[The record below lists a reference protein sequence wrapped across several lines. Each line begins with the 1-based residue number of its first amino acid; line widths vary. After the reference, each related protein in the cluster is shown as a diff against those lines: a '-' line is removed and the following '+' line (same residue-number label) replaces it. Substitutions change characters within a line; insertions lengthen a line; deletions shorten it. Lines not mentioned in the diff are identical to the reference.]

1 MPPTT
6 AQICAA
12 THPNVG
18 GATVTDYIPHH
29 EPFQYYASTANPMHL
44 PPTSPPAGQPPLG
57 ETRAAPTIWAVP
69 DHADDTPSP
78 RPTLLLIDGHAL
90 VYRAFFAMPALT
102 NSRGEL
108 TNAAYGFTS
117 MLLKAFTECRP
128 ACAIAAFDPPGPTF
142 RHQEMA
148 AYKAQRPEMPADLRP
163 QVRWARDIVAALGI
177 PEVEIPTYEADD
189 VIGSLSVKAV
199 AAGLDVIIV
208 TGDIDTL
215 QLVNP
220 QVRVF
225 INRRGISDTVVYD
238 VDAVRERF
246 GFEPP
251 LVADYKALQG
261 DPSDNIPGIP
271 GVGEKTAMS
280 LIHEHGPLE
289 AILEAVPRMKPGR
302 LRTNL
307 AEHADQ
313 ARLSKRMAT
322 IQTDLDVPLDL
333 ERARVGGYDQAEVHA
348 LFDRLEFRSLLP
360 RLGEALGY
368 GTAPVTGPPG
378 QGELTFGDS
387 AQPTGEVV
395 IAASADQ
402 VAELLAA
409 VRGAGRAAIRT
420 VTAGPARTGA
430 VLGVAVAPIGSA
442 RGWWVAL
449 PQHRD
454 AIAGLLGDP
463 ALVFDSYDLKRE
475 CLAWGP
481 ELRAG
486 LGFDA
491 MLAAYVDNPR
501 SRVLSLSGLAADLCG
516 ARIETEDELLGSGR
530 QRRRLEDLPDAE
542 LAAHFGRWVGL
553 VEPVHAVLVK
563 QLAASGLL
571 AVHDELELPLV
582 PILAAMERVGILL
595 DREALGA
602 IAAEMQARIGALE
615 GEVHERA
622 GHPFNLGSTQQL
634 ATVLYDELGLA
645 AGRKTKFGRSTDAD
659 SLEALR
665 EEHPVVD
672 LVLEW
677 RQLSKLKSTYV
688 DALPP
693 ALRPR
698 RAGPHLLQPGGGG
711 DRPALLGGPQ
721 PPERPHPHRVG
732 PAHPPGLRRRLRPGA
747 GLRRL
752 LPGRAAGARPR
763 HRRGGA
769 DPGLRPR
776 RGHPPPHRRPGL
788 RDRPRGGDPRH
799 APGRQG
805 RQLRGGV
812 RALRLRPGPGHRDVP
827 GGGGRLH
834 PLLLRELPGGDPLA
848 GADPDARPR
857 VGLGGDLHR
866 APPPSARHPRR
877 QPPAPPRRRADG
889 GQHAH
894 PGRRRRDHEEGDDRL
909 RPGPAARAARPPSVL
924 LQVHDEL
931 VIEVPR
937 EEVPALVPLVR
948 RAMSEAYPLVVPLV
962 VDVKIGE
969 NWQEMTPGGG
979 AGLTRHPSRA

>member
-1 MPPTT
+1 MPN
-6 AQICAA
+6 
-12 THPNVG
+12 HED
-18 GATVTDYIPHH
+18 GADP
-29 EPFQYYASTANPMHL
+29 E
-44 PPTSPPAGQPPLG
+44 
-57 ETRAAPTIWAVP
+57 
-69 DHADDTPSP
+69 

-148 AYKAQRPEMPADLRP
+148 AYKAQRPQMPADLRP
-163 QVRWARDIVAALGI
+163 QVQWARDIVAALGI

-220 QVRVF
+220 HVRVF
-225 INRRGISDTVVYD
+225 INRRGISDTIVYD
-238 VDAVRERF
+238 LDAVRERF

-302 LRTNL
+302 LQANL

-333 ERARVGGYDQAEVHA
+333 DRARVGGYDQTEVHA

-368 GTAPVTGPPG
+368 GAAPVTGPPG
-378 QGELTFGDS
+378 QGELGFDDS

-395 IAASADQ
+395 AAVSTEQ
-402 VAELLAA
+402 VGEMIAA
-409 VRGAGRAAIRT
+409 VRAAGRAAIRT
-420 VTAGPARTGA
+420 VTARPARTGA
-430 VLGVAVAPIGSA
+430 ALGVAVAPVGSPRA
-442 RGWWVAL
+442 WWVPL
-449 PQHRD
+449 PQHRE
-454 AIAGLLGDP
+454 AIAALLGDP
-463 ALVFDSYDLKRE
+463 ALVLDSYDLKRE

-486 LGFDA
+486 LGFDV

-516 ARIETEDELLGSGR
+516 AHIETEEELLGSGR
-530 QRRRLEDLPDAE
+530 QRRRLEDLAAAE

-553 VEPVHAVLVK
+553 VEPVRAVLGK

-571 AVHDELELPLV
+571 ALHDELELPLV

-602 IAAEMQARIGALE
+602 IATEMQARIAALE

-688 DALPP
+688 DALPQLCDRDGRVHTSFHQAVAATGRLSSADP
-693 ALRPR
+693 NLQNVPIRTEWGQRIR
-698 RAGPHLLQPGGGG
+698 RAFVADSGWELVSADYSQVEL
-711 DRPALLGGPQ
+711 
-721 PPERPHPHRVG
+721 RVL
-732 PAHPPGLRRRLRPGA
+732 AHVTGEEGLIQA
-747 GLRRL
+747 F
-752 LPGRAAGARPR
+752 ARGEDI
-763 HRRGGA
+763 HRRTAAQVYGI
-769 DPGLRPR
+769 DPAAVTRDMRRVAKVVNFGVVYGLSDF
-776 RGHPPPHRRPGL
+776 GL
-788 RDRPRGGDPRH
+788 SRDTGMSREEAAAFIHTYFESFPAVTRWLEQTRMH
-799 APGRQG
+799 A
-805 RQLRGGV
+805 
-812 RALRLRPGPGHRDVP
+812 
-827 GGGGRLH
+827 
-834 PLLLRELPGGDPLA
+834 REWGW
-848 GADPDARPR
+848 
-857 VGLGGDLHR
+857 VETFT
-866 APPPSARHPRR
+866 
-877 QPPAPPRRRADG
+877 
-889 GQHAH
+889 
-894 PGRRRRDHEEGDDRL
+894 GRRRHLPDI
-909 RPGPAARAARPPSVL
+909 RAANRQIRLAAERMAVNMPIQGGAAEIMKKAMIDCDRALKESGSGARVL

-937 EEVPALVPLVR
+937 GEVPTLVPLVR

-962 VDVKIGE
+962 VDVKVGD
-969 NWQEMTPGGG
+969 NWQEMTPVEAG
-979 AGLTRHPSRA
+979 GLT